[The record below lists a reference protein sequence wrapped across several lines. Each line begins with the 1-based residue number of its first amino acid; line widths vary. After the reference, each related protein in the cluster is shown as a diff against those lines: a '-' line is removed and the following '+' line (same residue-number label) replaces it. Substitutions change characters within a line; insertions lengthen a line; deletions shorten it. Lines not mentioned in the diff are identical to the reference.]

1 MHVSFLLQ
9 SFFHLL
15 QCRFL
20 LLKMTQTR
28 TVLAAVLFL
37 MIHLPGGSAYGR
49 VNVEAGHDAVL
60 NCPSISKLSLLMV
73 TWKMKS
79 STSCFL
85 AYRRDLNET
94 RMLNCSER
102 MMWKYSPDCDPA
114 LRIYFVNLNDEGN
127 DTCEITSSEG
137 NFLFFFSLTVI
148 ASQLRKKA
156 HHSPVQTETENFR
169 FTPSHLNVP
178 VMDHSVSPEKIYQNY
193 KLQATFMSY

>member
-1 MHVSFLLQ
+1 MLKPRAAYALMKGEASYLIFN
-9 SFFHLL
+9 SFFLYFSFSH
-15 QCRFL
+15 
-20 LLKMTQTR
+20 
-28 TVLAAVLFL
+28 V
-37 MIHLPGGSAYGR
+37 AYGR

-79 STSCFL
+79 SNSCFL

-102 MMWKYSPDCDPA
+102 MMWKYSPDRDPA

-148 ASQLRKKA
+148 GK
-156 HHSPVQTETENFR
+156 T
-169 FTPSHLNVP
+169 HLVLFHCC
-178 VMDHSVSPEKIYQNY
+178 VDIKQI
-193 KLQATFMSY
+193 

>member
-1 MHVSFLLQ
+1 
-9 SFFHLL
+9 
-15 QCRFL
+15 
-20 LLKMTQTR
+20 MTQTR

-49 VNVEAGHDAVL
+49 VNVEAGHGAVL

-156 HHSPVQTETENFR
+156 HHSPVQTATENFR

-178 VMDHSVSPEKIYQNY
+178 VMDRPVSPEKIYQNY